1 MPAATTTGAVAR
13 DIQSHLPAVG
23 VVLVG
28 GGACGG
34 HIHHVS
40 RAATRIV
47 AVVVVMVAM
56 AMAAGA
62 VGHGLEGHG
71 VVELKGVSGG
81 DGCSSVDGVKET
93 REGGTPAR
101 GWEGG
106 SGRRARGSTVR
117 GSKNASPC
125 LGWGSSVSQG
135 CKVNE
140 TQVN

>member
-1 MPAATTTGAVAR
+1 MPAATTTTGAVAR
-13 DIQSHLPAVG
+13 DIQPHLPAVG

-28 GGACGG
+28 RGACGG

-40 RAATRIV
+40 RAATMIV
-47 AVVVVMVAM
+47 AVVGVMVAM

-93 REGGTPAR
+93 RERGTPAR
-101 GWEGG
+101 GREG
-106 SGRRARGSTVR
+106 SCGRRTRGSTVR
-117 GSKNASPC
+117 GSEDASPC
-125 LGWGSSVSQG
+125 LGGWDWLSVRVV
-135 CKVNE
+135 K
-140 TQVN
+140 